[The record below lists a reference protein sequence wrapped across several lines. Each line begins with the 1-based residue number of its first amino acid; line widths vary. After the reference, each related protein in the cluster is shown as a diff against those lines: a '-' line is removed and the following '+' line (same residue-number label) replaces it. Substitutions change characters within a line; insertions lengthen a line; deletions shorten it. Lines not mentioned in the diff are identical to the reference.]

1 MDKMQHLA
9 DLENGL
15 ARCNGVLSVE
25 QYKEA
30 KKYGFQDKTIRR
42 LAGVEQLPVEN
53 YRAGFKMV
61 DTCAAEFSAN
71 TPYFYSTYD
80 GDNEAAAFIEEKEA
94 GQPRKKRILVFGSGP
109 IRIGQGI
116 EFDYCSVHC
125 VWTLKKNGC
134 EAILVNNNPETVST
148 DFDTGDRLYFD
159 PLTPESVDN
168 IIATEKPDG
177 CVVQFGGQTA
187 IKLAKHMDEIG
198 LPILGTPADAIDE
211 AEDRERF
218 DELLE
223 RCGIPRAPRPHR
235 LYPGRSPG
243 RRRRDRP
250 AGADAALL
258 RAGRPE
264 HDRGLHPG

>member
-1 MDKMQHLA
+1 M
-9 DLENGL
+9 
-15 ARCNGVLSVE
+15 
-25 QYKEA
+25 
-30 KKYGFQDKTIRR
+30 GFQDKTIKR
-42 LAGVEQLPVEN
+42 LAQVDALPVEN

-80 GDNEAAAFIEEKEA
+80 GDNEAAEFIAAREA
-94 GQPRKKRILVFGSGP
+94 EAAANGQPKKKKVLVFGSGP

-125 VWTLKKNGC
+125 VWTLKNHGC

-159 PLTPESVDN
+159 PLNPESVDN
-168 IIATEKPDG
+168 IIATEKPDA

-223 RCGIPRAPRPHR
+223 RCNIPRAP
-235 LYPGRSPG
+235 GRTVFNLGGGSG
-243 RRRRDRP
+243 CR
-250 AGADAALL
+250 
-258 RAGRPE
+258 
-264 HDRGLHPG
+264 

>member
-1 MDKMQHLA
+1 MDK
-9 DLENGL
+9 
-15 ARCNGVLSVE
+15 
-25 QYKEA
+25 
-30 KKYGFQDKTIRR
+30 
-42 LAGVEQLPVEN
+42 LPVEN

-80 GDNEAAAFIEEKEA
+80 GDNEAAEFIAEKEA
-94 GQPRKKRILVFGSGP
+94 AAAAQGKPKKKKVLVFGSGP

-125 VWTLKKNGC
+125 VWTLKKHGC

-159 PLTPESVDN
+159 PLNPESVDN
-168 IIATEKPDG
+168 IIATEKPDA

-198 LPILGTPADAIDE
+198 LPILGTPADAST
-211 AEDRERF
+211 R
-218 DELLE
+218 
-223 RCGIPRAPRPHR
+223 PRTASASTSCWSAAASPARRPHR
-235 LYPGRSPG
+235 LYAGRG
-243 RRRRDRP
+243 P
-250 AGADAALL
+250 AGRAGGRLSRPDAPVL
-258 RAGRPE
+258 RSGRPE
-264 HDRGLHPG
+264 HDRRLQLRRCHRVHGRYHEAR